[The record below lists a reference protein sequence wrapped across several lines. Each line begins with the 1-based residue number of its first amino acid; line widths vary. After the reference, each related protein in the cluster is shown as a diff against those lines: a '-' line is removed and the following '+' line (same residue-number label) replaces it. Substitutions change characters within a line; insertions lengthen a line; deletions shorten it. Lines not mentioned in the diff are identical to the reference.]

1 MQAAFGPSPDQI
13 TNAMKN
19 FIQAQ
24 GAKKV
29 KEIQEQAQKDFNE
42 GKEKMVEEEKVRLVE
57 KFEKDLA
64 IAEINTKIERSA
76 ALNKV
81 RI

>member
-1 MQAAFGPSPDQI
+1 MQASFGPSPDQI

-19 FIQAQ
+19 FIEAQ
-24 GAKKV
+24 GAKRV
-29 KEIQEQAQKDFNE
+29 KEIKEQAQRDFTE

-57 KFEKDLA
+57 TFEKDLA

>member
-1 MQAAFGPSPDQI
+1 MQAAAAADPNAI
-13 TNAMKN
+13 TRAMKA
-19 FIQAQ
+19 FIESQ
-24 GAKKV
+24 GEKKIAEILEHAKMEFKH
-29 KEIQEQAQKDFNE
+29 
-42 GKEKMVEEEKVRLVE
+42 GKEKLEEEEKVRLVE
-57 KFEKDLA
+57 KFEKDLT

>member
-1 MQAAFGPSPDQI
+1 
-13 TNAMKN
+13 MKN
-19 FIQAQ
+19 FIEAQ
-24 GAKKV
+24 GAKRV
-29 KEIQEQAQKDFNE
+29 KEIKEQAQRDFTE